1 MHTPLTYA
9 DIKTAADRIAGQV
22 RPVTVAEAE
31 PGAEA
36 YTLHFALE
44 HMQHTG
50 SFKARGAQNFLLA
63 HREDGTLPGAGVTKA
78 PRGKAGLACA
88 GGAQGPGVPA
98 TR

>member
-36 YTLHFALE
+36 YTLHLALE

-63 HREDGTLPGAGVTKA
+63 HREDGTLPGAAAAATPPPPA
-78 PRGKAGLACA
+78 P
-88 GGAQGPGVPA
+88 GAQARGRPG
-98 TR
+98 